1 MLQFHLLTYWLLIKN
16 KFMNFQLIVKVLS
29 GILGLSGAIC
39 LFIVMG
45 SGDEVIKVNAS
56 QGDFSV
62 VSPLISIAQIT
73 LFLTVAATLIFS
85 LRALFANIQKL
96 KKALIF
102 IGIFMFIV
110 GVAYISSSG
119 IETPLKDGKFLSAT
133 GSRWVETGIRTF
145 YILSISAILSMV
157 LSSVKKLIK

>member
-1 MLQFHLLTYWLLIKN
+1 
-16 KFMNFQLIVKVLS
+16 MNFQLIIKVLS

-39 LFIVMG
+39 LFVIMG
-45 SGDEVIKVNAS
+45 SGDEVIKENAT

-73 LFLTVAATLIFS
+73 FILTVAATLIFS
-85 LRALFANIQKL
+85 LRALFANTEKL

-102 IGIFMFIV
+102 IGIFIFII
-110 GVAYISSSG
+110 GVAYISSNG
-119 IETPLKDGKFLSAT
+119 VETPLKDGNFLSES

-145 YILSISAILSMV
+145 YILSIIAVLSMV
-157 LSSVKKLIK
+157 LSSVKRLIK